1 MWEGKTLRGF
11 QGFIRVVQLTLSEHL
26 LHPTPLAGSED
37 SSVTKRREQGE
48 VFRVARQQG
57 EFMDPTSAMSCRW
70 RRAHEPGHG
79 FRPHF

>member
-48 VFRVARQQG
+48 VFRVAR
-57 EFMDPTSAMSCRW
+57 RV
-70 RRAHEPGHG
+70 HG
-79 FRPHF
+79 PNIRYELSMETGP